1 MKRGEARGSEGNNTC
16 FTVHARGGHGGS
28 WKKKKKNAV
37 GAQKAE
43 SNLKKVFITADA
55 QLRHACVTETNI
67 NTPIEGDKI
76 VYLG

>member
-1 MKRGEARGSEGNNTC
+1 MDLGKRRRKTRSVRRE
-16 FTVHARGGHGGS
+16 
-28 WKKKKKNAV
+28 
-37 GAQKAE
+37 AE